1 MKNLYI
7 LLTLLIFFAGCR
19 EASDSISLVDTEEMK
34 RVTKELSSDQYEG
47 RMPFTKGEELSVN
60 YLAKELRQIGFE
72 PAFGD
77 SYFQN
82 VPMVM
87 ITSSVKGD
95 VLFKVNEKTI
105 QLKAPDQIA
114 INSPQTLERVL
125 INSSK
130 LVFAGFGIDSD
141 EWSWNDYEGLD
152 LKGKTLVVM
161 INDPGLY
168 SDDSSLFKGREM
180 TYFGR
185 WTYKFEEAAR
195 KGAEAVLII
204 HETEGAGYDFN
215 VPRGS
220 TITPRF
226 FIDDN
231 GASKRCLVNGW
242 LSAESA
248 EIIFNELGYDID
260 SLRLASAKR
269 GFKPFELN
277 AAFSA
282 EISNIIVRNSSTNV
296 AGILRGKIK
305 PEEAVIITAHWDHF
319 GIGEP
324 QNGDSIYNGAVDNG
338 TTMAWAIEIG
348 RMLNISGVEPERSV
362 IILFPTAEEQGLI
375 GSEYYAQNP
384 VVSMENTI
392 ACLNN
397 DMMVPRGRMRD
408 VTMIGY
414 GYSTLD
420 SLYEVMASK
429 QDRYLLPDPN
439 SHTGLFFRSDHFPFY
454 KRGVPSIWAY
464 GCYDSREHG
473 KEWAK
478 SSWDDFIA
486 NVYHRPADNFNP
498 DWDWSGVAEDVSL
511 AYDVL
516 RELVK
521 IDGPRPKI
529 K

>member
-1 MKNLYI
+1 MKNFTVLIVIMI
-7 LLTLLIFFAGCR
+7 LSFGCR
-19 EASDSISLVDTEEMK
+19 ETINTLSMVDINEMK
-34 RVTKELSSDQYEG
+34 RVTSEISSDEFAG
-47 RMPFTKGEELSVN
+47 RMPFTDGEKLSVE
-60 YLAKELRQIGFE
+60 YLAKELEKIGFE

-77 SYFQN
+77 SYFQM

-95 VLFKVNEKTI
+95 VQFKVNGKTI

-141 EWSWNDYEGLD
+141 EWNWNDYEGLD
-152 LKGKTLVVM
+152 LKGKTVIVM

-168 SDDSSLFKGREM
+168 SGDSSLFKGREM
-180 TYFGR
+180 AYFGR

-195 KGAEAVLII
+195 KGADAVLII

-220 TITPRF
+220 SITPRF

-231 GASKRCLVNGW
+231 GASKRSLANGW

-248 EIIFNELGYDID
+248 GIIFKELGYDID
-260 SLRLASAKR
+260 SLRSASARR

-277 AAFSA
+277 ATFSA
-282 EISNIIVRNSSTNV
+282 EISNKIVRNSSTNV
-296 AGILRGKIK
+296 AGILKGKIK
-305 PEEAVIITAHWDHF
+305 QEEAVIITAHWDHF
-319 GIGEP
+319 GVGEP
-324 QNGDSIYNGAVDNG
+324 QHGDSIYNGAVDNG
-338 TTMAWAIEIG
+338 TTMAWALEIG
-348 RMLNISGVEPERSV
+348 RMLNKSGESPERSV

-375 GSEYYAQNP
+375 GSEFYAQNP
-384 VVSMENTI
+384 VISMENTI

-420 SLYEVMASK
+420 SLYEVMALK

-439 SHTGLFFRSDHFPFY
+439 SHTGLFFRSDHFPFF

-478 SSWDDFIA
+478 STWDDFIA

-498 DWDWSGVAEDVSL
+498 EWDWSGVAEDVSL
-511 AYDVL
+511 AYDVV

-521 IDGPRPKI
+521 IDTPRPKI

>member
-1 MKNLYI
+1 MKRI
-7 LLTLLIFFAGCR
+7 LIILAIFALSVGCKK
-19 EASDSISLVDTEEMK
+19 AVNSVDLVNIDEMK
-34 RVTKELSSDQYEG
+34 RINQELSSDKFLG
-47 RMPFTKGEELSVN
+47 RMPFTEGEKLSVSF
-60 YLAKELRQIGFE
+60 LESELKAIGFE
-72 PAFGD
+72 PAFGE

-95 VLFKVNEKTI
+95 IHFNIKGKSI
-105 QLKAPDQIA
+105 SLKAPDQIA
-114 INSPQTLERVL
+114 ISSPQANEKVA
-125 INSSK
+125 IKSSK
-130 LVFAGFGIDSD
+130 LVFAGFGIDSE
-141 EWSWNDYEGLD
+141 EWSWNDYGDID
-152 LKGKTLVVM
+152 LNGKTLVVM

-168 SDDSSLFKGREM
+168 TGDASLFKGREM
-180 TYFGR
+180 TYYGR

-220 TITPRF
+220 SITPRF

-231 GASKRCLVNGW
+231 GATKRCAANGW
-242 LSAESA
+242 LTAESA
-248 EIIFNELGYDID
+248 KIIFSEMGYNID
-260 SLRLASAKR
+260 SLRALSSKR
-269 GFKPFELN
+269 GFKPFELE
-277 AAFSA
+277 ATFSV
-282 EISNIIVRNSSTNV
+282 EIENKIVRNTSTNV
-296 AGILRGKIK
+296 AGILRGKTI
-305 PEEAVIITAHWDHF
+305 PQEAVIITAHWDHF
-319 GIGEP
+319 GVGEP

-338 TTMAWAIEIG
+338 TTMAWALEIG
-348 RMLNISGVEPERSV
+348 RMLKQNEEGLDRSV
-362 IILFPTAEEQGLI
+362 IILFPTAEEQGLV
-375 GSEYYAQNP
+375 GSDFYAQNP
-384 VVSMENTI
+384 VIPMENMV

-397 DMMVPRGRMRD
+397 DMMVPRGRMKD

-420 SLYEVMASK
+420 SLYKTFAAK

-478 SSWDDFIA
+478 ASWDEFIA
-486 NVYHRPADNFNP
+486 NIYHSPADNYNP
-498 DWDWSGVAEDVSL
+498 EWDWSGVAEDVAL
-511 AYDVL
+511 AYDIV

-521 IDGPRPKI
+521 TNGHRPKM